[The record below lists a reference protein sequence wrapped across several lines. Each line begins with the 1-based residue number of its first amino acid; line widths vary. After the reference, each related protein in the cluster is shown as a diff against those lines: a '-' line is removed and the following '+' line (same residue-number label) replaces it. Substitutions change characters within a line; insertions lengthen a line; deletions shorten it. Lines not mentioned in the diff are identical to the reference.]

1 MRPGVEH
8 ALRFLAPLRV
18 LPWMFVWLL
27 LGVAACGDQRA
38 GASDCTA
45 LAGLE
50 RDGCIHARVQR
61 ASDAVE
67 VFTLAPTIDDVLV
80 RDAALIQWVSA
91 HRKALPQRDGQAI
104 CALLSSREQNACSRR
119 LNAPHLSR

>member
-1 MRPGVEH
+1 MCGGV
-8 ALRFLAPLRV
+8 
-18 LPWMFVWLL
+18 L
-27 LGVAACGDQRA
+27 LGVAGCDDQRA

-50 RDGCIHARVQR
+50 RDGCVHARVQR

-67 VFTLAPTIDDVLV
+67 VLELAPTIDDALV

-104 CALLSSREQNACSRR
+104 CALLSAREQNACRRR